1 MIPINYNVRS
11 LFVRK
16 TTTIATALGIGLVVF
31 VLASALMLSA
41 GIEKTLVTAGRP
53 DQVIVL
59 RKGSDTEL
67 ASSIDTPTTNLIM
80 AAPGVKRDERG
91 QALAAGEV
99 VIVLAM
105 DKLGSE
111 GQISN
116 VQVRGIPESTLK
128 LRSDARVVAGRP
140 PTPGTDEVMV
150 GKGVVGRFRGMELG
164 QHFDL
169 KKNRPVNVVGIFEA
183 GGSSFESEVWADIDT
198 VRSAFGR
205 DGLNSSVTVRLES
218 PLKYDVFKA
227 TMEGDKQ
234 LGLEA
239 LRESEYYKKQSS
251 GTSIFITAVGAVI
264 SIFFSFGAMIGAVI
278 TMLAAVAQ
286 RQREIGTLRA
296 LGFSRG
302 SILFS
307 FLLEAV
313 LLALVGGVLGIIG
326 ALGMSFA
333 KISMMNFATWQEIT
347 FSFDPDPKLLVGAL
361 IAGCGMGVVG
371 GFLPAIRAA
380 WVEPVKAIRG

>member
-41 GIEKTLVTAGRP
+41 GITKTLVKGGRS

-67 ASSIDTPTTNLIM
+67 ASSIETPTVSLIL
-80 AAPGVKRDERG
+80 AAPGVKRGEGG
-91 QALAAGEV
+91 QPVGAGEM

-105 DKLGSE
+105 DKLEGE

-116 VQVRGIPESTLK
+116 VQVRGIPESSLK
-128 LRSDARVVAGRP
+128 LRADVKVTSGRP

-150 GKGVVGRFRGMELG
+150 GKGVAGRFKGVDLG

-169 KKNRPVNVVGIFEA
+169 KKNRPVNVVGVFEA
-183 GGSSFESEVWADIDT
+183 GGSSFESEIWANLDT
-198 VRSAFGR
+198 ARSAFGR
-205 DGLNSSVTVRLES
+205 DGLVSSVTVRLES
-218 PLKYDVFKA
+218 PLKFDAFKNSV
-227 TMEGDKQ
+227 ESDKR

-239 LRESEYYKKQSS
+239 LREAEYFEKQSS
-251 GTSIFITAVGAVI
+251 GTSIFIKAVGFVI
-264 SIFFSFGAMIGAVI
+264 VFFFSIGAIIGAVI
-278 TMLAAVAQ
+278 TMLAAVSQ
-286 RQREIGTLRA
+286 REREIGTLRA

-302 SILFS
+302 SILIS
-307 FLLEAV
+307 FLFEAV
-313 LLALVGGVLGIIG
+313 MLAGLGGLIGIAG
-326 ALGMSFA
+326 ALCMSFA
-333 KISMMNFATWQEIT
+333 KISMMNFTTWQEIT
-347 FSFDPDPKLLVGAL
+347 FSFDPDPALLISAL
-361 IAGCGMGVVG
+361 FAGCGMGVAG

-380 WVEPVKAIRG
+380 YVEPLKAIRG